1 MQRLKVG
8 DLVVVISG
16 DEDIKGKRGTIT
28 KLLKDLDRAIVEGV
42 NMVTKHQKP
51 SAKNQQGGK
60 VQIEAAIHVSKLA
73 LIDPETKG
81 PTRVKSEVRDGKKVR
96 VAVKSGAVIG
106 GGGVSPGGVNPG
118 GGS

>member
-28 KLLKDLDRAIVEGV
+28 KLLKDQDRAIVEGV

-51 SAKNQQGGK
+51 TAKNQQGGK

-73 LIDPETKG
+73 LVDPETKG

-96 VAVKSGAVIG
+96 VSVKSGSVIG
-106 GGGVSPGGVNPG
+106 GSAVSSAASS